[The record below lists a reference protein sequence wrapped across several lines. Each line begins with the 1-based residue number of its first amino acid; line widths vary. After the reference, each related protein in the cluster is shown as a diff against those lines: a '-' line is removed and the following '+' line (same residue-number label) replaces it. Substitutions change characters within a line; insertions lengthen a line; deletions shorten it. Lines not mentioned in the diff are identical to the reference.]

1 MTNDLIEK
9 FVEKK
14 VKKNAR
20 VNIHFKQ
27 RGTLKGTFIQT
38 NDYEELK
45 SKNFWRIVTESN
57 SEEWKRTGDNNLARI
72 FNGAEFTRLSEDE
85 S

>member
-9 FVEKK
+9 FIEKK
-14 VKKNAR
+14 VPKNAK

-27 RGTLKGTFIQT
+27 RGTVQGVFIQT

-45 SKNFWRIVTESN
+45 SKNFWRIVTETN
-57 SEEWKRTGDNNLARI
+57 SEEWKRTGNQNLARI
-72 FNGAEFTRLSEDE
+72 FNGAEFTRLSEVE
-85 S
+85 